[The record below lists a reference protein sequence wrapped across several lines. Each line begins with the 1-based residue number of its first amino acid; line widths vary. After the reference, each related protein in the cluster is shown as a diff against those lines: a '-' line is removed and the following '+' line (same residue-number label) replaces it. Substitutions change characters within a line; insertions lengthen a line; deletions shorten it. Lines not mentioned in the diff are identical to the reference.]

1 MEVDFHREPRSI
13 MYINLAI
20 GNVLL
25 LLLAAI
31 IFGVL
36 NFFKI
41 SAGNLLDWVLGIA
54 ILEWLIVIVTVP
66 WNVYFAAKQASE
78 TAIDSQQKGIS
89 IEQRQLRYIQMV
101 SQRSLIV
108 AIVLHLLSAAGLYWI
123 AQAGLTPLGYF
134 GAGAA
139 LLLTVLRPAISTY
152 EYLAERLRSIQQE
165 FSYPRAD
172 ISEVRDR
179 IWQLES
185 ELKFLQAKLDENDA
199 ESWLSEQM
207 QRWQRNQL
215 ELASWSAQIQE
226 LRASNNIDHDR
237 LSREAQQAISQLT
250 VDGQFLDHVRE
261 IIRFFKT
268 A

>member
-1 MEVDFHREPRSI
+1 

-20 GNVLL
+20 GNAVL

-36 NFFKI
+36 NFFQI
-41 SAGNLLDWVLGIA
+41 TAGNLLDWVLGIA
-54 ILEWLIVIVTVP
+54 ILEWLLVIVTVP

-78 TAIDSQQKGIS
+78 TAIDSQRRGIA
-89 IEQRQLRYIQMV
+89 IEERQLRYIQTIC
-101 SQRSLIV
+101 QRSLVIAV
-108 AIVLHLLSAAGLYWI
+108 ALHLMSAGGLYWI
-123 AQAGLTPLGYF
+123 AQAGWTPLGYL

-139 LLLTVLRPAISTY
+139 LLLTILRPAISTY
-152 EYLAERLRSIQQE
+152 EYLAERLRAIQQE
-165 FSYPRAD
+165 FSYPRED
-172 ISEVRDR
+172 IMEVRDR
-179 IWQLES
+179 VRQLED
-185 ELKFLQAKLDENDA
+185 ELRFLQVKLDENDVD
-199 ESWLSEQM
+199 SWLSNQM
-207 QRWQRNQL
+207 QRWQRNQS
-215 ELASWSAQIQE
+215 ELANWNAQMQE
-226 LRASNNIDHDR
+226 LRASNQLDHDR